1 MASPRSAKLENP
13 ASQWF
18 IEKLEK
24 QWKSLLL
31 NDSLRSWKN
40 HENRCIERLGS
51 RKSSFSM
58 IHWEAGKPLKMGS
71 LRKNAF
77 QATSWSLLEPKL
89 EELGAKMA
97 VKSANIGQHDCQDG
111 HFGFNLAAS
120 GSIWGAFWSHLG
132 KQAEYRK
139 TLKNLGFL
147 LVFQGFGRSWRPG
160 LEQLGAMLSYV
171 EPSWRHFGLSW
182 KYVRACWR
190 QDAPR

>member
-18 IEKLEK
+18 IEKPEK

-31 NDSLRSWKN
+31 NDSLRSRKN

-58 IHWEAGKPLKMGS
+58 ILHWEAGKPLKMGS

-97 VKSANIGQHDCQDG
+97 VKSANIGQHDCQDC
-111 HFGFNLAAS
+111 HFGFNLATAAVLV
-120 GSIWGAFWSHLG
+120 AFLD
-132 KQAEYRK
+132 E
-139 TLKNLGFL
+139 L
-147 LVFQGFGRSWRPG
+147 
-160 LEQLGAMLSYV
+160 
-171 EPSWRHFGLSW
+171 
-182 KYVRACWR
+182 CWR
-190 QDAPR
+190 AKSLKQNLMFSSCLEAKTT

>member
-97 VKSANIGQHDCQDG
+97 VKSANIGQHDCQDC

-132 KQAEYRK
+132 KPAESGK
-139 TLKNLGFL
+139 TLKNRWFSC
-147 LVFQGFGRSWRPG
+147 FF
-160 LEQLGAMLSYV
+160 
-171 EPSWRHFGLSW
+171 
-182 KYVRACWR
+182 
-190 QDAPR
+190 

>member
-1 MASPRSAKLENP
+1 MASASAAGPSALRMQ
-13 ASQWF
+13 ALLQGHTSQWF
-18 IEKLEK
+18 IEKPEK

-31 NDSLRSWKN
+31 NDSLRSRKN

-71 LRKNAF
+71 LRKNTF

-97 VKSANIGQHDCQDG
+97 VKSANVGQHECQDG

-132 KQAEYRK
+132 KPAESGK
-139 TLKNLGFL
+139 TLKNLWFS
-147 LVFQGFGRSWRPG
+147 LVF
-160 LEQLGAMLSYV
+160 
-171 EPSWRHFGLSW
+171 
-182 KYVRACWR
+182 
-190 QDAPR
+190 